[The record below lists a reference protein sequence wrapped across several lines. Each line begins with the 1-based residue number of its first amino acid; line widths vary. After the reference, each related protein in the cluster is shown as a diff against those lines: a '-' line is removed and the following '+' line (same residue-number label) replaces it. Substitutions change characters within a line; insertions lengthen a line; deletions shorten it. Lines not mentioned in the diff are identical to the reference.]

1 MSVDTPLD
9 PDVLDKLRQL
19 TAPDEPDVLHQVLQ
33 LFLSEVPRRIEKLR
47 NALSAGDIEE
57 VGRSAHSL
65 KGSAGNIG
73 ARALHEVC
81 SQLDAR
87 ARANDLA
94 GARPLVDEVGVEFDK
109 VESEI
114 HRLIGA

>member
-1 MSVDTPLD
+1 MSADPPLD
-9 PDVLDKLRQL
+9 PEVIEKLRQL
-19 TAPDEPDVLHQVLQ
+19 TPPDEPDVLQQVLQ
-33 LFLSEVPRRIEKLR
+33 LFLSEVPRRIERLR
-47 NALSAGDIEE
+47 NALAAGDIEE
-57 VGRSAHSL
+57 LGRSAHSL

-81 SQLDAR
+81 SRLDAQ
-87 ARANDLA
+87 ARANDLT
-94 GARPLVDEVGVEFDK
+94 GARPLVDEVSVEFDK

>member
-1 MSVDTPLD
+1 MSADSRLD
-9 PDVLDKLRQL
+9 PEVLDRLRQL
-19 TAPDEPDVLHQVLQ
+19 TPPDEPDVLNQVLQ
-33 LFLSEVPRRIEKLR
+33 LFLSDVPQRIERLR
-47 NALSAGDIEE
+47 NALAAGDIIE

-73 ARALHEVC
+73 AQALHEIC
-81 SQLDAR
+81 SRLDSQ

-94 GARPLVDEVGVEFDK
+94 GAGPLVDEVSVEFSK